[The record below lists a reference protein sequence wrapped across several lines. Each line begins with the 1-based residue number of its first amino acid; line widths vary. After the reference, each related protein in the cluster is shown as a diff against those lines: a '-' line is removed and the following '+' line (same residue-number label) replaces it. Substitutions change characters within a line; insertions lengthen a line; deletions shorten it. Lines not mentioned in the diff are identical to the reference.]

1 MHDLASEI
9 DRVAHLSAE
18 KAHPAHHS
26 VAAAERHVTAAPAAS
41 IAPRQA
47 ITLPARDT
55 TADLTTSATTS
66 NVKPSD
72 DPNLLQVLGYMQ
84 AHITSLSEKQQ
95 LYESAFVSKFSALE
109 YRIEALEA
117 ALRLNNESLLSI
129 QRLLAAQSAS
139 TAVMASA
146 AAAGETSEQRS
157 EAVTSHKPVTPAA
170 AANTSMEEQTSPEQ
184 PRSTLLTARAEQQTT
199 AYGASSTL
207 SSSPFAVALA
217 AVTASAVARSPHRRT
232 PGTPAN
238 QSGEGNELLMS
249 DLMARLEVVENRVL
263 QDRATAL
270 QAALHK
276 QQQQERL
283 QQRHDLLDILVER
296 STASPGT
303 AAQLSPY
310 AGLLA
315 ASQVAGASPPAA
327 AVLIQSP
334 PYHAAYLAS
343 PSGSVP
349 SPLLHGYLSPQQLQ
363 QLPPQYV
370 VYPGAAPYMPPPPS
384 SAAHAA
390 YTPQYV
396 HSPPPYQPYSTAD
409 VSTSLPPPA
418 PYADHTPVKTY
429 VPVPSPYV
437 PDDPATHPHGQSQSQ
452 ARDTGGDVP
461 DYSGRRRFS
470 VAADNLPTTD
480 APATVEMQEPHGDY
494 NMNWQ
499 SDQQYALSALR
510 NRAVDQALR
519 TSLATNREPPS
530 APAAEKES
538 SVRSEAP
545 STRSWVQEAP
555 VGSYRQQQSS
565 TWTADAV
572 RGSPATLASND
583 SALFAQSLPAALSAA
598 SDRVQGDKYTA
609 FRIGSVGATQ
619 QSARDDA
626 GLTFSVKAGA
636 LTQADGR
643 TKSAAFEGSRG
654 ASGVNRYAYDG
665 YERHETSTATPKVS
679 APPVAAAAS
688 VPAAL
693 PRNEETSSLST
704 RGSVEGDT
712 NTRRVAFRVY
722 DRRQPYETSNPS
734 YDYQRNGAAGVG
746 ARYAGA
752 DSSDTDSSLNYSV
765 INNISRN
772 SVSMAEDTLNST
784 KDSIA
789 LADRYRDSRSSSEHH
804 RLLLPPS
811 PAAAERTARFAGR
824 NGIAQ
829 NGAGSESFGGR
840 SSSEP
845 PQTAQFSA
853 APMRSKSPS
862 ATHSARGRTPGFMMP
877 TASNSSK
884 TTNAKTSYAQGHLG
898 STH

>member
-1 MHDLASEI
+1 
-9 DRVAHLSAE
+9 
-18 KAHPAHHS
+18 
-26 VAAAERHVTAAPAAS
+26 
-41 IAPRQA
+41 
-47 ITLPARDT
+47 
-55 TADLTTSATTS
+55 
-66 NVKPSD
+66 
-72 DPNLLQVLGYMQ
+72 MQ
-84 AHITSLSEKQQ
+84 AHLTSLSEKQQ

-117 ALRLNNESLLSI
+117 ALRLNNESLLSV

-139 TAVMASA
+139 TTVMASA
-146 AAAGETSEQRS
+146 AAAGETSGQRS
-157 EAVTSHKPVTPAA
+157 EAATSHASMTPAA
-170 AANTSMEEQTSPEQ
+170 AATTSKEETTPPEQ
-184 PRSTLLTARAEQQTT
+184 SQSASFATRLGQHTT
-199 AYGASSTL
+199 PKVASSAL
-207 SSSPFAVALA
+207 PSSPFAAALA
-217 AVTASAVARSPHRRT
+217 AVTASAVARSPRQRT

-238 QSGEGNELLMS
+238 QSSEGNELLMS

-315 ASQVAGASPPAA
+315 VSPVAGASPHAA
-327 AVLIQSP
+327 AVMIQSP
-334 PYHAAYLAS
+334 PYHAAYLGS
-343 PSGSVP
+343 PSGNVS

-396 HSPPPYQPYSTAD
+396 HSPPPYQPFSIAD

-437 PDDPATHPHGQSQSQ
+437 PDDPTIHPHGRSQSQ
-452 ARDTGGDVP
+452 ARDTGEDVP

-470 VAADNLPTTD
+470 VAADNLLITD
-480 APATVEMQEPHGDY
+480 APATVELQEPHGEYSMDR
-494 NMNWQ
+494 Q
-499 SDQQYALSALR
+499 DHTQQYTLSALR

-519 TSLATNREPPS
+519 TSLAPTRQPPS
-530 APAAEKES
+530 PPVAETES

-565 TWTADAV
+565 TRATEAV
-572 RGSPATLASND
+572 RGSHVTMASND

-598 SDRVQGDKYTA
+598 SDRAQGDKSA
-609 FRIGSVGATQ
+609 AHRSDIAGASQ

-626 GLTFSVKAGA
+626 GPMYSVKTGG
-636 LTQADGR
+636 LTQAGGR
-643 TKSAAFEGSRG
+643 TKPAAFESSRG

-665 YERHETSTATPKVS
+665 YERHETRTATPKVS
-679 APPVAAAAS
+679 APPAAAAAPAS
-688 VPAAL
+688 AAL

-704 RGSVEGDT
+704 RGSLEGDT
-712 NTRRVAFRVY
+712 NTRRVAFRDY
-722 DRRQPYETSNPS
+722 DRRQPYGTSNPS
-734 YDYQRNGAAGVG
+734 YEYQRNGAAGVG

-789 LADRYRDSRSSSEHH
+789 LVDRYRDSRSSSEHH

-829 NGAGSESFGGR
+829 NGAGSENFGGR
-840 SSSEP
+840 SSSEAP
-845 PQTAQFSA
+845 LTAQFTA
-853 APMRSKSPS
+853 APVRSKSPS